1 MCLLSYIYTE
11 NATEIS
17 LKDEYKINVINA
29 IMKM

>member
-1 MCLLSYIYTE
+1 MCLLSYIYIE
-11 NATEIS
+11 NVTEIS

>member
-1 MCLLSYIYTE
+1 MCLSYIYKE
-11 NATEIS
+11 NATEVS